1 MNPTFPAT
9 PYTGLGITNID
20 DPVSRQHLNYDNW
33 LFNERTRNW
42 AAYMSHMQQKQQELR
57 VRVLQMQYQNSMAKF
72 YEEQLREQEQ
82 RKALEAQQ
90 LQEQQEERR
99 QKQQDQA
106 DMESY
111 LKEIEEQRQ
120 QQDREAAQEKAA
132 EEEAQEW
139 YQSGE
144 DFAKSCRAE
153 ARREAK
159 DERRERRRLARQD
172 KRRFAAASKLAGKYL
187 DDCLDNTNNPIEGE
201 VSRAENYNADKPSR
215 NVRYIGADKRKGQ
228 LFQARRQFGS
238 GWGKQQL

>member
-9 PYTGLGITNID
+9 PYTGPVIATID
-20 DPVSRQHLNYDNW
+20 DPVSRQHLSYDSW

-57 VRVLQMQYQNSMAKF
+57 VRVLQQQYQNSMAKF
-72 YEEQLREQEQ
+72 YEEQLREQQ
-82 RKALEAQQ
+82 RLALEAQQ
-90 LQEQQEERR
+90 QQQEQR

-153 ARREAK
+153 ALQERRA
-159 DERRERRRLARQD
+159 ERRERRRLARKD
-172 KRRFAAASKLAGKYL
+172 ARRFAAASKLAGKYL
-187 DDCLDNTNNPIEGE
+187 DDCLDNTNNPVEGE

-228 LFQARRQFGS
+228 KFQARRQFGS
-238 GWGKQQL
+238 GWGKRL

>member
-9 PYTGLGITNID
+9 PYTGPVIATID
-20 DPVSRQHLNYDNW
+20 DPVSRQHLSYDSW

-42 AAYMSHMQQKQQELR
+42 AAYMSYMQQKQQELR
-57 VRVLQMQYQNSMAKF
+57 VRVLQQQYQNSMAKF
-72 YEEQLREQEQ
+72 YEEQ

-90 LQEQQEERR
+90 QQR

-132 EEEAQEW
+132 EEDAEEW

-172 KRRFAAASKLAGKYL
+172 KRRFAAANKYIE
-187 DDCLDNTNNPIEGE
+187 DCLDNTNDPAEGE
-201 VSRAENYNADKPSR
+201 VSRAENYNADKLPR

-228 LFQARRQFGS
+228 KFQARRQFGS
-238 GWGKQQL
+238 GWGKRLE

>member
-9 PYTGLGITNID
+9 PYTGPVIATID
-20 DPVSRQHLNYDNW
+20 DPVSRQHLSYDSW

-42 AAYMSHMQQKQQELR
+42 AAYMSYMQQKQQELR
-57 VRVLQMQYQNSMAKF
+57 VRVLQQQYQNSMAKF
-72 YEEQLREQEQ
+72 YEEQ

-90 LQEQQEERR
+90 QQR

-132 EEEAQEW
+132 EEDAEEW

-153 ARREAK
+153 AVREAK
-159 DERRERRRLARQD
+159 DARRERRRLARQD
-172 KRRFAAASKLAGKYL
+172 KRRFAAASKYIE
-187 DDCLDNTNNPIEGE
+187 DCMDNTNNPLEGE

-228 LFQARRQFGS
+228 KFQDRRRFGS
-238 GWGKQQL
+238 GWGKRLE